1 MVSALDHGARPRAVP
16 WVLVAVLL
24 GVLGTSCERAP
35 PEVAA
40 PAAGDPP
47 RLVNV
52 LFIVADDLNVAL
64 GTYGVHATA
73 VTPHLDRLAAEGVR
87 FDRAYANDPLC
98 NPSRTSFLSGRRPAT
113 TGVYGNFTRPRET
126 LGDVTMLPEYFA
138 EHGFFTAR
146 VGKIAHRRYEDAVSW
161 DVSEDAFRRAHYLPG
176 EDAAETRD
184 NTWHEG
190 AEAGMSRAD
199 VFARH
204 GRRGGAPLAW
214 RATAEDDG
222 ATPDGRTARRVIE
235 LLRAHRHGPFF
246 IAAGF
251 HKPHLPWIAPSGDF
265 ERHPIAEV
273 VPRHGPPDD
282 REDIPAAALSGFP
295 DDALHTDA
303 QVRQAIAAY
312 HATVTMV
319 DRYVGQLLDAL
330 HELGLEDSTVVVF
343 TSDHGFHLGEHGGLW
358 RKHTQFEESTRVP
371 LIVRAPGVRGGATTE
386 ALVELVDLYPTLA
399 DLAGLPPADGLEGT
413 SFRPVLEDPAR
424 PWKSAVFSEARR
436 TAHGS
441 SIRTARYRYTEWAP
455 LSGDGPVERELYDLE
470 TDPHEFDN
478 LAADPAHL
486 ALRDDLARR
495 LAAGWRAALP
505 SI

>member
-1 MVSALDHGARPRAVP
+1 MAGRPQAI
-16 WVLVAVLL
+16 WCVLTLL
-24 GVLGTSCERAP
+24 GMLGTPGERAFA
-35 PEVAA
+35 ETAS
-40 PAAGDPP
+40 PAADAPTRP
-47 RLVNV
+47 VNI

-64 GTYGVHATA
+64 GTYGVHETA
-73 VTPHLDRLAAEGVR
+73 VTPHLDRLASEGVR
-87 FDRAYANDPLC
+87 FDRAFANDPVC

-113 TGVYGNFTRPRET
+113 TGVYDNFTRPRET

-161 DVSEDAFRRAHYLPG
+161 DVSENAIGRAHYLPG
-176 EDAAETRD
+176 EDAAEIQD

-199 VFARH
+199 LFARH
-204 GRRGGAPLAW
+204 GRTGGAPLAW
-214 RATAEDDG
+214 RATSEDDG
-222 ATPDGRTARRVIE
+222 GTPDGRTARRVIE
-235 LLRAHRHGPFF
+235 LLRAHGHGPFF

-251 HKPHLPWIAPSGDF
+251 HKPHLPWVAPSKDF
-265 ERHPIAEV
+265 KRHPIAEV
-273 VPRHGPPDD
+273 VPPHAPPDD
-282 REDIPAAALSGFP
+282 RDDIPAPALSGFP
-295 DDALHTDA
+295 DDALHTDT

-319 DRYVGQLLDAL
+319 DRYVGQVLHAL
-330 HELGLEDSTVVVF
+330 RQLGLEESTVVVF

-371 LIVRAPGVRGGATTE
+371 LIVRGPGVPAGATTK

-399 DLAGLPPADGLEGT
+399 DLARLPSPVGLEGT
-413 SFRPVLEDPAR
+413 SFRPVLEDPVR
-424 PWKSAVFSEARR
+424 PWKSAAFSEARR

-441 SIRTARYRYTEWAP
+441 SIRTARYRYTEWTP

-470 TDPHEFDN
+470 ADPHEFDN
-478 LAADPAHL
+478 LAADPEHRV
-486 ALRDDLARR
+486 LRDDLARR

-505 SI
+505 ST